1 MADLINKNFI
11 WNKLAEQ
18 DEAAKWQEKYMIRMD
33 LSPKDFKK
41 EFLDPISGSFCMA
54 KWMEATMWL
63 YLGETASCHHN
74 PTHKIDLD
82 PNDPKTLHNTPQKIN
97 ERHRML
103 KGEKPD
109 GCSYCWNA
117 EKFNQTS
124 DRMIKS
130 RTYNS
135 HLIASDIPDVVIP
148 QRLEIAFSRTCNLAC
163 AYCGPKFS
171 NTWAKDIKKNGPYN
185 IVGNNRFEDDFKDKV
200 IKEEDNPY
208 IQAFFDWW
216 PELKKELIVMRFT
229 GGEPLLHIKF
239 WEFLDLIEDDFEYKG
254 KLIVNSNMIHHKGQ
268 VEKFIAKTKWIW
280 ANKWN
285 PPGRDANGVEIH
297 TSCESSMEQAEFIR
311 DGFEADKWYKNVRT
325 VLETSD
331 IKLTITT
338 AISNAT
344 VWSYIDYLRM
354 VQTLRKEFGQERIN
368 LNANRVYHPE
378 FYQIQLIPKEYR
390 IELADEI
397 EYCMKNEFDLLHD
410 EHSALQIWNLVDF
423 LRNSEWNK
431 MNHDI
436 GIVEK
441 DMIQFFDQYKLR
453 RNKTN
458 EGLDVRYIEWMD
470 NTRNKYWP
478 GRIA

>member
-1 MADLINKNFI
+1 
-11 WNKLAEQ
+11 
-18 DEAAKWQEKYMIRMD
+18 
-33 LSPKDFKK
+33 
-41 EFLDPISGSFCMA
+41 
-54 KWMEATMWL
+54 
-63 YLGETASCHHN
+63 
-74 PTHKIDLD
+74 
-82 PNDPKTLHNTPQKIN
+82 
-97 ERHRML
+97 
-103 KGEKPD
+103 
-109 GCSYCWNA
+109 
-117 EKFNQTS
+117 
-124 DRMIKS
+124 
-130 RTYNS
+130 
-135 HLIASDIPDVVIP
+135 
-148 QRLEIAFSRTCNLAC
+148 
-163 AYCGPKFS
+163 
-171 NTWAKDIKKNGPYN
+171 
-185 IVGNNRFEDDFKDKV
+185 
-200 IKEEDNPY
+200 
-208 IQAFFDWW
+208 
-216 PELKKELIVMRFT
+216 
-229 GGEPLLHIKF
+229 
-239 WEFLDLIEDDFEYKG
+239 
-254 KLIVNSNMIHHKGQ
+254 MIHHKGQ

-280 ANKWN
+280 ANKWQ

-311 DGFEADKWYKNVRT
+311 DGFEADKWFKNVRT

-354 VQTLRKEFGQERIN
+354 VQTLRKEFGQERVN

-410 EHSALQIWNLVDF
+410 EHSAIQIWNLVDF